1 MQRVARLGLERG
13 SVLAGSAEQLV
24 LADHMVG
31 VAHARFAYFFGPG
44 CEPGLAEL
52 ARVIRPGGTA
62 FIVDDDWRTG
72 PLRPGWPAPRGVAGP
87 IRTVSKR
94 SGTSR
99 ASRRPGWRAS
109 AGSTAE
115 RTWRR
120 CWATSSRPSWP
131 SSPARSTRAWWWR
144 STTASTIVGTE
155 PPPCRPARHPR
166 PGGRAG
172 GRGRRQDHREPAQ
185 DRRRPARVVTLPKVA
200 AVALAA
206 HLEAYAEPDMDGLG
220 VHHAKGDLLGG
231 CWSG

>member
-1 MQRVARLGLERG
+1 MEPDGRLRLLVMQRVARLGLERV

-131 SSPARSTRAWWWR
+131 SSPARSTR
-144 STTASTIVGTE
+144 
-155 PPPCRPARHPR
+155 
-166 PGGRAG
+166 PGGPLPPLPSSVLS
-172 GRGRRQDHREPAQ
+172 RRH
-185 DRRRPARVVTLPKVA
+185 V
-200 AVALAA
+200 
-206 HLEAYAEPDMDGLG
+206 
-220 VHHAKGDLLGG
+220 DLLGARVQVVEQAAEVAG
-231 CWSG
+231 KIIVSPPKTGAGRRGW

>member
-31 VAHARFAYFFGPG
+31 VAHARSPTSSGRAANRAWPSWRGSSAPG
-44 CEPGLAEL
+44 EPRSSLMTTGAL
-52 ARVIRPGGTA
+52 
-62 FIVDDDWRTG
+62 G

-131 SSPARSTRAWWWR
+131 SSSARSTRAWWWR

-155 PPPCRPARHPR
+155 PPPCRPARRPR

-206 HLEAYAEPDMDGLG
+206 HLEAYAEPDMEGLG
-220 VHHAKGDLLGG
+220 VHHAKG
-231 CWSG
+231 